1 MKRHYLLLKV
11 LCLTLVGS
19 ILVSGSVYA
28 AETKTTIDNLGNN
41 TVAITGIVEPTIV
54 SADVTLTG
62 AFAIKPNETDLTKR
76 FISPTMKVVNTSVVP
91 LKVTAVSLKH
101 VNESPA
107 VVSSTK
113 YTDEQWKTLGVTET
127 QKNIALGLMGTNIT
141 PFWFADEA
149 TQKPTNLLELKSGQE
164 LDMTLQAKHGLSW
177 AKGKQ
182 LDYELVFE
190 LEMVE

>member
-19 ILVSGSVYA
+19 ILASSTAYA
-28 AETKTTIDNLGNN
+28 AETKTKIDNMGNN

-62 AFAIKPNETDLTKR
+62 AFAIKPNETDAAQR

-107 VVSSTK
+107 VVSNTK

-127 QKNIALGLMGTNIT
+127 QSNIALGLLGANIT

-149 TQKPTNLLELKSGQE
+149 AQKPTNLLDLKSGQE